1 MDNTLLFIIISST
14 ILFLAIVT
22 WKLRWFY
29 KKMILAEQQ
38 EPNKDEN

>member
-1 MDNTLLFIIISST
+1 MDTDLILIIAGST
-14 ILFLAIVT
+14 ILLLAIIV

-38 EPNKDEN
+38 ESNTK